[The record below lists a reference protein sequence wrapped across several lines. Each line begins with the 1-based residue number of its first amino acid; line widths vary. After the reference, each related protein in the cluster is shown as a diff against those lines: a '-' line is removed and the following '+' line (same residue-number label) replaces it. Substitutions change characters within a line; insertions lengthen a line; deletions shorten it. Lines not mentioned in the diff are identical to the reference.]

1 MREKTLRIEIS
12 HRTIIF
18 TVLFLFLCWF
28 LYQIRTVIMGLFIAL
43 VLVGVL
49 NPTVE
54 RLERWHLPRW
64 LAALLLYLLVVIL
77 LVAIL
82 AGLIPPLLS
91 QISELTISLPF
102 LNHPVHILGIDASQI
117 VREKLHQEASNL
129 SANLIK
135 LTIDVLTNIVNIL
148 GILVI
153 SFYLLLEHK
162 RLDRYLF
169 SFFGEKGVAK
179 GQRIISK
186 LEHRLGGW
194 IRAELMLMFIVGSL
208 SYLGFLALN
217 LRFALALGILA
228 GFLEIIPN
236 IGPVMAAVPAIF
248 FGLAISPLTAL
259 VVAAWCFL
267 VQQLENNLIVPR
279 IMNKVTGVNPVIT
292 LLVLAIGVT
301 LMGIIGMVIAVPSYL
316 ILETLLSEWFSL
328 DKK

>member
-1 MREKTLRIEIS
+1 MSEKPLRIEIS

-28 LYQIRTVIMGLFIAL
+28 LYQIQNVIMGLFIAL

-54 RLERWHLPRW
+54 KLERWHMPRW
-64 LAALLLYLLVVIL
+64 LAALLLYLLVIALFIV
-77 LVAIL
+77 IL

-91 QISELTISLPF
+91 QISELAISLPF
-102 LNHPVHILGIDASQI
+102 LNHPVHILGVDASQI
-117 VREKLHQEASNL
+117 VREKLNQEATNL
-129 SANLIK
+129 STNLIK
-135 LTIDVLTNIVNIL
+135 LTISILTNIINIL

-169 SFFGEKGVAK
+169 SFFGEKGVAR
-179 GQRIISK
+179 GQQIISK
-186 LEHRLGGW
+186 LEQRLGGW
-194 IRAELMLMFIVGSL
+194 IRAELLLMFIVGSL

-228 GFLEIIPN
+228 GLLEIIPN
-236 IGPVMAAVPAIF
+236 IGPIMAAVPAIL
-248 FGLAISPLTAL
+248 FGLVISPLTAL

-279 IMNKVTGVNPVIT
+279 VMNKVTGVNPVIT

-301 LMGIIGMVIAVPSYL
+301 LFGVVGMIIAVPSYL
-316 ILETLLSEWFSL
+316 ILETLLLEWLSFN
-328 DKK
+328 KK